1 MPAVYLACCR
11 PSPRRQAQ
19 RLRTEYFE
27 PVAVAGGDPGAPLLR
42 TKLVVPDVPRLVVRE
57 SLIDALSEG
66 LSQPLT
72 LVYGPAG
79 SGKTMLVAQWVA
91 LVREDRPVAWLS
103 LEAGDNDAARFWMYV
118 IEALRCVVPGIGEA
132 SLAMLR
138 APGVHLV
145 EEALPALVNELADAS
160 EQFVLV
166 LDDYH
171 AIDDERIHEGMAS
184 LIEHLPTTLRIVMTS
199 RVEPPLRVGTL
210 RARAQLNEIDSKQLR
225 FSLSEAESMLND
237 VHELGLAPDFVKRLH
252 DRSEGWAAGLYLAVL
267 SLRGR
272 EDASSFVASFTGSDR
287 RVVDYLAAEVLGERR
302 EAELDF
308 LLHTSVLDRFCA
320 ALSDAVRS
328 ARDSRAMLDRIER
341 VNYFLIPLDPSHEW
355 YRYHHLFGELLRHEL
370 DRREPRRAAEL
381 HDRAGRWFLDAGM
394 VPEAIGHLTAAGELD
409 AASELIDDHW
419 LAFTNAG
426 QRATVARW
434 MDQLPLGYIVN
445 DGRLCLVQARTALTV
460 GERDE
465 VLRWV
470 ELATQAPRNNPG
482 DDAELGEEVTVV
494 RAAAWQLL
502 GDMRQA
508 EQLAG
513 RLAPL
518 NGSSAWHSLAAC
530 LLGTSARSFDA
541 NDDAQAL
548 FDTALTLGSSSPNSI
563 VSMIALGRLALIAAD
578 RGDWRACSAKVDAAF
593 DVVRTSGLEEY
604 WICSSA
610 HIARGR
616 LFRHE
621 RRQTEAAAE
630 LERAVSLARRGAG
643 LVEWSYALTMQAEL
657 CYEVGDR
664 RAARALVLEA
674 RELLS
679 RAPEPGT
686 LALRLVGQLERA
698 LRLVVE
704 TSGARPVV
712 TDELTV
718 REQTVLGLLPT
729 GLSAREIADELGIS
743 RDTVKTHTKRIY
755 QKLGVS
761 SRRSA
766 VARGRELGLL

>member
-1 MPAVYLACCR
+1 M
-11 PSPRRQAQ
+11 
-19 RLRTEYFE
+19 
-27 PVAVAGGDPGAPLLR
+27 AVAGNDLGAPLLR
-42 TKLVVPDVPRLVVRE
+42 TKLVVPSSPRLVVRE
-57 SLIDALSEG
+57 GLLDALSEG

-79 SGKTMLVAQWVA
+79 SGKTMLVAQWAASVGEE
-91 LVREDRPVAWLS
+91 RRIAWLW
-103 LEAGDNDAARFWMYV
+103 LEADDNDPARFWMYV
-118 IEALRCVVPGIGEA
+118 IEALRSVVPGIGEA

-138 APGVHLV
+138 APGVNLV
-145 EEALPALVNELADAS
+145 EEAFPALINELADVS

-171 AIDDERIHEGMAS
+171 VIEDERIHAGMAS

-199 RVEPPLRVGTL
+199 RVEPSLRIGTL
-210 RARAQLNEIDSKQLR
+210 RARAQLNEIDAGQLR

-237 VHELGLAPDFVKRLH
+237 LHGLDVSSDTVKRLH
-252 DRSEGWAAGLYLAVL
+252 DRTEGWVAGLYLAVL
-267 SLRGR
+267 SMRGR
-272 EDASSFVASFTGSDR
+272 EDASTFVASFTGSDR
-287 RVVDYLAAEVLGERR
+287 RVVDYLAAEVLGEQGD
-302 EAELDF
+302 AELDF

-320 ALSDAVRS
+320 PLCDAVTG
-328 ARDSRAMLDRIER
+328 ARDGRAMLDWIER
-341 VNYFLIPLDPSHEW
+341 VNYFLIPLDPRHEW

-370 DRREPRRAAEL
+370 ERREPRRAAAL

-394 VPEAIGHLTAAGELD
+394 VSEAIGHLMAAGELD
-409 AASELIDDHW
+409 AASELIDNHW

-426 QRATVARW
+426 QRKTVARW
-434 MDQLPLGYIVN
+434 MDQLPRGYIVN

-460 GERDE
+460 GERAE

-470 ELATQAPRNNPG
+470 DLAAQAPTNNPG
-482 DDAELGEEVTVV
+482 DDAELEEELTVV

-508 EQLAG
+508 EQLAA

-518 NGSSAWHSLAAC
+518 DGSSMWHSLAAC
-530 LLGTSARSFDA
+530 LLGTSARFFDA

-548 FDTALTLGSSSPNSI
+548 FDTAIKLGSSSPNFI
-563 VSMIALGRLALIAAD
+563 VSTIALGRLALIAAD
-578 RGDWRACSAKVDAAF
+578 RGDWRGCSAMVEAAF
-593 DVVRTSGLEEY
+593 DVVRTNGLEEY

-616 LFRHE
+616 LFRHN
-621 RRQTEAAAE
+621 RRPTEARAD
-630 LERAVSLARRGAG
+630 LQRAVSLARRGAG
-643 LVEWSYALTMQAEL
+643 LVEWSYALTTLAEL
-657 CYEVGDR
+657 LRELGER
-664 RAARALVLEA
+664 REARELVLEA

-679 RAPEPGT
+679 RAPEPGE
-686 LALRLVGQLERA
+686 LALRLVRRLETA
-698 LRLVVE
+698 LRLVVDL
-704 TSGARPVV
+704 SGARPVV
-712 TDELTV
+712 IDELTA
-718 REQTVLGLLPT
+718 REQAVLGLLPT

-743 RDTVKTHTKRIY
+743 RDTVKTHTKRVY

-761 SRRSA
+761 SRPSA

>member
-1 MPAVYLACCR
+1 MPPGTR
-11 PSPRRQAQ
+11 TGQPQ
-19 RLRTEYFE
+19 RLSHGILQ
-27 PVAVAGGDPGAPLLR
+27 PVAVAGNDLGAPLLR
-42 TKLVVPDVPRLVVRE
+42 TKLAVPSSPRLVVRE
-57 SLIDALSEG
+57 CLIDALSEG
-66 LSQPLT
+66 LLQPLT

-79 SGKTMLVAQWVA
+79 SGKTMLVAQWGEC
-91 LVREDRPVAWLS
+91 VREERRVAWLS
-103 LEAGDNDAARFWMYV
+103 LEADDNDPARFWMYV
-118 IEALRCVVPGIGEA
+118 IEALRSVVPAIGEA

-138 APGVHLV
+138 APGANLV
-145 EEALPALVNELADAS
+145 EEALPALINELADVS
-160 EQFVLV
+160 EQFALV

-171 AIDDERIHEGMAS
+171 AIEDERIHEGMAS
-184 LIEHLPTTLRIVMTS
+184 LIEHLPTTLCIVMTS

-210 RARAQLNEIDSKQLR
+210 RARGQLNEIDARQLR

-237 VHELGLAPDFVKRLH
+237 LHGLGLSRETVKRLH
-252 DRSEGWAAGLYLAVL
+252 DRTEGWAAGLYLAVL
-267 SLRGR
+267 SMRGR
-272 EDASSFVASFTGSDR
+272 EDPSSFVASFAGSDR
-287 RVVDYLAAEVLGERR
+287 RVVDYLAAEVLGEQR

-320 ALSDAVRS
+320 PLCDAVTG

-370 DRREPRRAAEL
+370 ERREPRRAAEL

-394 VPEAIGHLTAAGELD
+394 VSEAIGHLTAAGELD
-409 AASELIDDHW
+409 AASELIDNHW

-426 QRATVARW
+426 QRETVARW
-434 MDQLPLGYIVN
+434 MHKLPRGYIAN
-445 DGRLCLVQARTALTV
+445 DGRLCLAQARTALTV

-470 ELATQAPRNNPG
+470 DLATQAPTKNPG

-518 NGSSAWHSLAAC
+518 DGSSTWHSLAAC

-548 FDTALTLGSSSPNSI
+548 FDTALKLGSSSPNFI

-578 RGDWRACSAKVDAAF
+578 RGDWRGCGAKVEAAF
-593 DVVRTSGLEEY
+593 DLVRANGLEEY

-616 LFRHE
+616 LFRHD
-621 RRQTEAAAE
+621 RRPTEARAE

-643 LVEWSYALTMQAEL
+643 LVEWSYALTTLAEL
-657 CYEVGDR
+657 LRELGDR
-664 RAARALVLEA
+664 RTARELVLEA

-679 RAPEPGT
+679 RCPEPGT
-686 LALRLVGQLERA
+686 LAPRLVEQAESA
-698 LRLVVE
+698 LRLVVDV
-704 TSGARPVV
+704 SGARPVV
-712 TDELTV
+712 TDELTA
-718 REQTVLGLLPT
+718 REEAVLGLLAT
-729 GLSAREIADELGIS
+729 GLSTREIGDELGIS

-761 SRRSA
+761 SRRDA
-766 VARGRELGLL
+766 VGRGRDLGLL